1 MHEDPPRD
9 SSERNVRIFFGSLL
23 GLFIAA
29 VIGFHAEPSWTAW
42 ALLCV
47 ICAAVCAWLAVQYGD
62 GFWHRMLHLMRWW

>member
-1 MHEDPPRD
+1 MKTHPATAA
-9 SSERNVRIFFGSLL
+9 SATYASFFGSLL

-47 ICAAVCAWLAVQYGD
+47 ICAAVCAWFALHYGD
-62 GFWHRMLHLMRWW
+62 GFWHRALQLMRWW